1 MKLST
6 PVQYS
11 CAARHAVQPSPI
23 PSPPRPRARHERG
36 RLEADLVVGHL
47 VATRGD
53 ALAHLGEELPLGLR
67 LAGELDEGG
76 LERVERQVDVGVP
89 GEGREGGGGVKGKRG
104 NIARL

>member
-11 CAARHAVQPSPI
+11 CAARHAVQPSPL
-23 PSPPRPRARHERG
+23 PSPPRPRHERG

-67 LAGELDEGG
+67 LARELDEGG

-89 GEGREGGGGVKGKRG
+89 GEGREGGLRVSAGD
-104 NIARL
+104 IARL